1 MTNLLRKEQIVKF
14 YTRLRL
20 EANICLVNIKLSVK
34 SSREVEKVANG
45 FVGIM
50 QYIDHYFYYSL
61 AVANLYFKAEGEAKD
76 EYLEEFIGAKNK
88 FKEWASISTKNFEH
102 KLLLVEAEFL
112 HIEGDDVQAAKFYE
126 KAADLAEE
134 NDFIGDAAVINQE
147 TSRFYTR
154 LKNTKMELFYIKEAL
169 YYYEKWGA
177 KGKVKEINEIINDIY
192 LKYPRFKD
200 KDNFLSSN
208 SQSIICNKLK
218 NIDLNT
224 VIEASRAISSEIELD
239 GLLKKLIK
247 LLTNNAG
254 AQEGYLLLKN
264 ENEFLIEAEYNL
276 EKENCAMILKSESY
290 KESNKLSESIVNY
303 VIKTKE
309 NVILNNTENNN
320 MFVNDCYIK
329 MKKPK
334 AILCTPIIYKN
345 KLMGV
350 IYLQNNITCNVFDEA
365 KIKIIK
371 LLGTQAAISI
381 ENAFM
386 YKKIKESNNSL
397 EKDIISNTRLL
408 NEAIEHDKLKNEFF
422 ANLSHEFR
430 TPLNL
435 ILSSQQMLDLY
446 INNNT
451 LIENEVKIENY
462 NNVMKQNCYRLL
474 RMVNNLIDITKID
487 AGFFKI
493 NMDNRDIIKLVEDIT
508 LSTVPYVEEKGLK
521 LIFDTDIEEKV
532 MACDEDAIERII
544 LNLISNAVKFSKP
557 GGEILVS
564 IVNKQ
569 KSILIK
575 VKDNGIGIPK
585 EKQKIIFDRFVQV
598 DKSLSRTREGSG
610 IGLAL
615 TKSLIELQG
624 GKITLNSNLGEYSE
638 FIIELPCRV
647 VNLDSTAKEKIDYKN
662 NFIEKISIE
671 FSDIYS

>member
-1 MTNLLRKEQIVKF
+1 MNLKG
-14 YTRLRL
+14 RLK
-20 EANICLVNIKLSVK
+20 NN
-34 SSREVEKVANG
+34 
-45 FVGIM
+45 
-50 QYIDHYFYYSL
+50 
-61 AVANLYFKAEGEAKD
+61 
-76 EYLEEFIGAKNK
+76 YLEELLEAKNK
-88 FKEWASISTKNFEH
+88 LKEWADISTKNFKH
-102 KLLLVEAEFL
+102 KLLLVESEVLEIYVNNF
-112 HIEGDDVQAAKFYE
+112 EAAKTYE
-126 KAADLAEE
+126 IAVNLATK
-134 NDFIGDAAVINQE
+134 NDFWGDAAVISEE
-147 TSRFYTR
+147 TSKFYSR
-154 LKNTKMELFYIKEAL
+154 LGNIKMTLFYLKEAL

-177 KGKVKEINEIINDIY
+177 KGKVNAINDIIKDIY
-192 LKYPRFKD
+192 LKFPEFKD
-200 KDNFLSSN
+200 KERVLISN
-208 SQSIICNKLK
+208 CERNSYNELN

-239 GLLKKLIK
+239 ELLKKLIK
-247 LLTNNAG
+247 LLINNAG

-276 EKENCAMILKSESY
+276 AKEHSIMILNSESY
-290 KESNKLSESIVNY
+290 KGSNRLSESIVNY

-329 MKKPK
+329 MRKPK

-365 KIKIIK
+365 RIKIVK

-397 EKDIISNTRLL
+397 EKDIISNSRLL

-435 ILSSQQMLDLY
+435 ILSSQQMLNLY

-451 LIENEVKIENY
+451 LIENDVKIENY

-493 NMDNRDIIKLVEDIT
+493 NVVNSDIIKLVEDIT

-624 GKITLNSNLGEYSE
+624 GKITVNSNLGEYSE

-647 VNLDSTAKEKIDYKN
+647 ANLDNIAKERIRL
-662 NFIEKISIE
+662 
-671 FSDIYS
+671 